1 MAFFIGPRGP
11 RGGGTASILAF
22 VLGLATIALPA
33 TAPAAD
39 IEVVLDQAKL
49 VKLPDKAVTIVIGN
63 PLIADATVQPGGLV
77 VVTGKSYG
85 TTNII
90 ALDRGSA
97 VLLERT
103 IEVRGPQAAVVV
115 YRGINRESYS
125 CTPIC
130 EPRIALGDAQAYF
143 DNILNQTTTRNGFAQ
158 GNAPTK

>member
-1 MAFFIGPRGP
+1 MMAFFIGARGS
-11 RGGGTASILAF
+11 RGRTASILSV
-22 VLGLATIALPA
+22 VLGLTTIALPA
-33 TAPAAD
+33 PARAAD
-39 IEVVLDQAKL
+39 IEVVLDQARL
-49 VKLPDKAVTIVIGN
+49 VKLPEKAVTIVIGN
-63 PLIADATVQPGGLV
+63 PLIADATVQPGGLL

-103 IEVRGPQAAVVV
+103 IEVRGPREAVVV
-115 YRGINRESYS
+115 YRGVNRESYN

-130 EPRIALGDAQAYF
+130 EPRIAPGDAQAYF
-143 DNILNQTTTRNGFAQ
+143 EATINQTTTRSSFAQ